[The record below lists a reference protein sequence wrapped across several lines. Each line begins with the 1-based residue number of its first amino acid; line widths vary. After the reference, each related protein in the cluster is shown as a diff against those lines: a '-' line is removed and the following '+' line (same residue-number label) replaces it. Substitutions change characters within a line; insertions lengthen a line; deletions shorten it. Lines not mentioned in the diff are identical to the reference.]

1 MTGSGCQRDANTGD
15 PSRSGEIVL
24 PNSLASAYTSVTD
37 ESFESR
43 GIMFDI
49 AAPTHNIS
57 IVSLEFYVAD
67 NESVEI
73 DVHATC
79 CKTYSFN
86 RVRRHPGA
94 WNLHSTIDS
103 GLSPPAPST
112 LSIDPPFSTASN
124 GAYMVE
130 ISKVN
135 LIPICVLAE
144 KSVGIFIY
152 VKNGPSLVN
161 RLYGQGIGDVYA
173 SQTELGDK
181 ILIQTKIG
189 IGTTADKFYPPYN
202 NGLLFD
208 GTLSY
213 QYAEQ
218 EGPIYRENSG
228 FEYEES
234 SSFSRTPTWLLSGT
248 SVFFLSFVLF
258 VL

>member
-1 MTGSGCQRDANTGD
+1 
-15 PSRSGEIVL
+15 
-24 PNSLASAYTSVTD
+24 
-37 ESFESR
+37 
-43 GIMFDI
+43 MFDI
-49 AAPTHNIS
+49 AAPTYNIS

-67 NESVEI
+67 NESVDV

-79 CKTYSFN
+79 CNTYSFN

-94 WNLHSTIDS
+94 WNLHSTMNSIE
-103 GLSPPAPST
+103 PST
-112 LSIDPPFSTASN
+112 LSIDPPFSMASN

-130 ISKVN
+130 ISKDN

-213 QYAEQ
+213 QYAKQ
-218 EGPIYRENSG
+218 EGPVYRENSV
-228 FEYEES
+228 FEYEDS

-248 SVFFLSFVLF
+248 SAFFLSFVLF

>member
-1 MTGSGCQRDANTGD
+1 MSGTGCQRDANTGET
-15 PSRSGEIVL
+15 SRSGEIVL

-37 ESFESR
+37 ETFESR

-49 AAPTHNIS
+49 AAPTYNIS
-57 IVSLEFYVAD
+57 IVSLEVYVAD
-67 NESVEI
+67 NESVDIE
-73 DVHATC
+73 VHATC
-79 CKTYSFN
+79 CNTYSFD

-94 WNLHSTIDS
+94 WNLHSTMN
-103 GLSPPAPST
+103 SPEPST
-112 LSIDPPFSTASN
+112 LSLYPPFSMASN
-124 GAYMVE
+124 GAYMVQ
-130 ISKVN
+130 ISKAN

-161 RLYGQGIGDVYA
+161 RLHGQGIGDVYA
-173 SQTELGDK
+173 SHTELGDK

-189 IGTTADKFYPPYN
+189 IGTAADKFYPPYN

-218 EGPIYRENSG
+218 EGPIYRGNSG
-228 FEYEES
+228 LEYEES
-234 SSFSRTPTWLLSGT
+234 SSFSQTSTWLLSGM
-248 SVFFLSFVLF
+248 SMYFLSFVLF